1 MRKIGLGLILV
12 DESEKEIRFS
22 LNEDCDL
29 LRNGIKGSQDLFSI
43 PYQLVAIL
51 SKNKY
56 SSDELRLLA
65 GMDSILKVIPFVKEH
80 LRKDYVVLIS
90 PPAFLSILE
99 KGDDDFIYGDLK
111 MAISLLLREPAISS
125 EIFYPDNYDKSIK
138 YYTTVW
144 YGKIM
149 VVVTEKEIKKHS
161 DNPEISSFLEKVRQ
175 GAISLSEGWDEDTF
189 LRELKK
195 LIGNNKK

>member
-1 MRKIGLGLILV
+1 MRKVGLGLILV

-29 LRNGIKGSQDLFSI
+29 LRTGIKGSQDLFSI

-111 MAISLLLREPAISS
+111 MAISLLLKEPAISS

-138 YYTTVW
+138 YYTTAW

-149 VVVTEKEIKKHS
+149 VIVTQKEIKKHS
-161 DNPEISSFLEKVRQ
+161 DNPEISSFLKKVRQ
-175 GAISLSEGWDEDTF
+175 GAISLSEDWDEDTF

-195 LIGNNKK
+195 LIGNK